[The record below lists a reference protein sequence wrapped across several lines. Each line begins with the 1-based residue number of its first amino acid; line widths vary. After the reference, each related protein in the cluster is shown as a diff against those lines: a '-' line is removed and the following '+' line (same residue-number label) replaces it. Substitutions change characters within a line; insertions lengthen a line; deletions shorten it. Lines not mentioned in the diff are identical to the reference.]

1 MAEPARFQGIVRFT
15 AEASLAQH
23 DLDDDVLRI
32 EGRIIGGVLTGDGF
46 VSEDDNAGF
55 IEVYLVQTMQLAADG
70 VSLGEVC
77 RSHSAH
83 LDGVYTAL
91 FDSDDELRSELAIAG
106 GWDALLH
113 LHWLETEP
121 KYRNSGVLNQ
131 AIETAIR
138 HFCPAGLIT
147 AYINVLELTP
157 EEWRQLGF
165 RKIAGSDVVYRDNT
179 SGDPYGHPVADGPA

>member
-1 MAEPARFQGIVRFT
+1 MAEPARFQGKIRFT
-15 AEASLAQH
+15 AEASLTQH

-32 EGRIIGGVLTGDGF
+32 EGRIIGGVLTDDGF
-46 VSEDDNAGF
+46 VVEDDNAGF
-55 IEVYLVQTMQLAADG
+55 IEAYLVQTMQLASDG

-77 RSHSAH
+77 RSHSAQ

-91 FDSDDELRSELAIAG
+91 FDVDDEPRAELAIAG

-121 KYRNSGVLNQ
+121 RYRDAGVLGL
-131 AIETAIR
+131 AVETAIR
-138 HFCPAGLIT
+138 HFCPAGLVT
-147 AYINVLELTP
+147 AYINVLELTL
-157 EEWRQLGF
+157 EEWRELGF

-179 SGDPYGHPVADGPA
+179 SGDPYGHPVADDPV